1 MPIDILIQIAIG
13 GILIGGLYALFAFGL
28 SLIYGVARIL
38 NFAHGTLLAMAGI
51 ASSVLYASLQ
61 LNPLILLAI
70 LLPAFFALGYAFYVL
85 LLGPLRE
92 RNHFQMTVGTVL
104 TTVGALI
111 ILSDIAAALAG
122 PRPRNIPL
130 RSDVIELGDIIIPVT
145 QAYML
150 AAITALTI
158 GLHFFL
164 QRSWFGRSVRAV
176 TQDHVGAAL
185 CGVRSGTI
193 HALTFGMGSALAALA
208 GVLYAMSF
216 PIDPYSGF
224 SLTVKAFTIIVLG
237 GIGNLIGA
245 LAAGLFLGLAE
256 AYTAFFLGTEWAPA
270 ISIVLLLVILVA
282 FPHGFFNRRT

>member
-70 LLPAFFALGYAFYVL
+70 LLPVFFAFGCAFYAVL
-85 LLGPLRE
+85 LDPLRQ

-130 RSDVIELGDIIIPVT
+130 RSDVIEIGDIIIPVT

-245 LAAGLFLGLAE
+245 LAAGLFLGLSE

-282 FPHGFFNRRT
+282 FPHGFLNRRT